1 MTSGWELSGVFLA
14 ESGPFMTVLA
24 SSADPSGTNFENII
38 GNGRAD
44 IVSGVST
51 IPTGQNINNWINTAA
66 FAIPANNIGRFGDSP
81 VGSVV
86 GPGTQALSLSIL
98 RTFKVTE
105 RVKLRLSAA
114 ATNVLNHPNY
124 GTPGLTLGTSTFGII
139 SSLQTAEGAGPRS
152 LQMTGRISF

>member
-1 MTSGWELSGVFLA
+1 MLLFQ
-14 ESGPFMTVLA
+14 SGPFLTVLA
-24 SSADPSGTNFENII
+24 NGADPSGTNFENSI

-51 IPTGQNINNWINTAA
+51 VPSSQSIYNWINTAA

-86 GPGTQALSLSIL
+86 GPGTQAVSLSIL
-98 RTFKVTE
+98 RTFSIKE

-114 ATNVLNHPNY
+114 ATNAFNHPNY
-124 GTPGLTLGTSTFGII
+124 GLPGLTLGTSTFGII
-139 SSLQTAEGAGPRS
+139 SSMQTAEGSGPRS
-152 LQMTGRISF
+152 LQMSGRITF

>member
-1 MTSGWELSGVFLA
+1 MPFTRRNRFLTTFLYELPFNHTPYKALTAVTGGWELSGVFLA

-44 IVSGVST
+44 IISGVST

-105 RVKLRLSAA
+105 RV
-114 ATNVLNHPNY
+114 
-124 GTPGLTLGTSTFGII
+124 
-139 SSLQTAEGAGPRS
+139 
-152 LQMTGRISF
+152 